1 MSYRPGCLES
11 FIVEEELEQFIKT
24 SSWTNATQGE
34 KKNVLIR
41 LVFKLMLSL

>member
-34 KKNVLIR
+34 KKKCIDQAGFQINA
-41 LVFKLMLSL
+41 